1 MTDQR
6 QRAIGTAL
14 VFGAQEVIGQVVV
27 DALSALGT
35 HVLACDS
42 VGLTASFVDQKDPR
56 AVKHD
61 LRGPIEKLFERCE
74 DVVGPIEA
82 LICVPP
88 PVEQILVADMPPEML
103 RRVVEDELVVPAL
116 LMAGAARRMSARRF
130 GRIVTFCSMSAKT
143 GVHTRVAP
151 FAAAKGGLLAY
162 VRVMAAEYAKTG
174 VTVNAVAT
182 ALFEP
187 QVERLPPEERA
198 ELAKGVP
205 VGRFGRP
212 AEAAAAALYLCSDD
226 AGFVTGETL
235 NLSGGRFMD

>member
-1 MTDQR
+1 MTNDTER
-6 QRAIGTAL
+6 SVATAL
-14 VFGAQEVIGQVVV
+14 VFGAQEVIGDVLAE
-27 DALSALGT
+27 ALQRQGIR
-35 HVLACDS
+35 VLACDS
-42 VGLTASFVDQKDPR
+42 ADRRCVLREGTHTSAAGVDTRDPTDTFFD
-56 AVKHD
+56 A
-61 LRGPIEKLFERCE
+61 CE
-74 DVVGPIEA
+74 AAVGPIDA

-88 PVEQILVADMPPEML
+88 PVDQIAIADMPASML
-103 RRVVEDELVVPAL
+103 RDVVAGELLAPAL
-116 LMAGAARRMSARRF
+116 LMAGAARRMATRRF

-162 VRVMAAEYAKTG
+162 MRVMAAEFASAG

-187 QVERLPPEERA
+187 QVARLPEDERVH
-198 ELAKGVP
+198 LAKGVP

-212 AEAAAAALYLCSDD
+212 SEAAAAALYLCSAE